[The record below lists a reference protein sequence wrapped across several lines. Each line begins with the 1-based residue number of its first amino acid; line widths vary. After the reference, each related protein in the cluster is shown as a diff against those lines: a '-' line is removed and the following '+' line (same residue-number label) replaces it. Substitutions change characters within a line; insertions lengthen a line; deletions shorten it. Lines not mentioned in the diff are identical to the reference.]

1 MKRIESVSLESFQGS
16 GFRPESPLPIAAP
29 MQEKRLTFRLIDH
42 WNNLTRPEGGV
53 PEIKDWRASHLN
65 DTVPFC
71 ARIRIKDQDSKAPLC
86 GFEQV
91 GATLQ
96 EAFGKES
103 MVGKLVRP
111 TTPVFPAA
119 RIIRRIPE
127 LITGCA
133 PIEDDGQFVNESGKV
148 VKYRSA
154 LLPFADHKGIVEVTI
169 IGFNWRIF

>member
-1 MKRIESVSLESFQGS
+1 MI
-16 GFRPESPLPIAAP
+16 
-29 MQEKRLTFRLIDH
+29 EKRLTFRLLER
-42 WNNLTRPEGGV
+42 WNSLNRPEGGV
-53 PEIKDWRASHLN
+53 PEIKDWRAGHLM

-71 ARIRIKDQDSKAPLC
+71 ARIRIKDQDVKAPLC
-86 GFEQV
+86 GFEEV
-91 GATLQ
+91 GDKLQ
-96 EAFGKES
+96 EAFGKEG

-127 LITGCA
+127 MIAAAT